1 MKPHLRTRPPDESLQ
16 LPLEFDAAPRN
27 ADQLLNRLRALGL
40 HGISSCRL
48 TNNRAVM
55 VSFARRDLRVHRG
68 YLGAPRD
75 VHEAIVRFVCG
86 RTRGE
91 RRAAQQMILGYPVH
105 VGARPPARRIER
117 PRPEDAALVR
127 ELERWHRQYNDQH
140 FGGALGTISI
150 RISGRMRTRLG
161 QYTAASPYGEP
172 AEITISRSHIRR
184 HGWAE
189 ALHTLLHEM
198 VHQWQ
203 AEHGHAIDH
212 GRSFRRKA
220 CQVGIA
226 PCARRELRKLARAGR
241 VITQIEGFL
250 RAARQE

>member
-1 MKPHLRTRPPDESLQ
+1 MRLRRPDDSLQ

-27 ADQLLNRLRALGL
+27 AEQLLTRLRALGL
-40 HGISSCRL
+40 HGISTCRL
-48 TNNRAVM
+48 TSNRAVM
-55 VSFARRDLRVHRG
+55 VSFAKRDLRVHRG
-68 YLGAPRD
+68 YLDAPRV

-86 RTRGE
+86 RTRAE
-91 RRAAQQMILGYPVH
+91 RRSAQRVILGHPVH
-105 VGARPPARRIER
+105 VGARPPARRVER

-127 ELERWHRQYNDQH
+127 ELQRWHRQYNDQH
-140 FGGALGTISI
+140 FGGALATISL

-172 AEITISRSHIRR
+172 PEITISRSHIRR

-203 AEHGHAIDH
+203 AEHGHPIDH
-212 GRSFRRKA
+212 GRTFRQKA
-220 CQVGIA
+220 CDVGIA
-226 PCARRELRKLARAGR
+226 PCARRELRRMTRAGR
-241 VITQIEGFL
+241 VISQIEGL
-250 RAARQE
+250 PRAARHE